1 MSLLL
6 RLGIVGKM
14 WYFEKVLNSPDAFF
28 CWILCDVDLG
38 MNILGSLVLVIASIL
53 LLLLTP
59 VWKK

>member
-6 RLGIVGKM
+6 RLGIVGEM

-38 MNILGSLVLVIASIL
+38 MSILGSL
-53 LLLLTP
+53 
-59 VWKK
+59 